1 MDEVAKIIKRKM
13 RLKLVDGI
21 KYVKLGNDEFYA
33 QELFETQELYGYLNE
48 NIIESEKSAYDNII
62 YDSNVEEEF
71 ARKFESNEDV
81 KMYIKLPDWFKID
94 TLLGGYNPDWA
105 VLIEK
110 DGAQRL
116 YFVVETKGN
125 ILGEELRERE
135 YRKIQC
141 GHKHFEALDTG
152 GEFKET
158 SL

>member
-1 MDEVAKIIKRKM
+1 MHVIYK
-13 RLKLVDGI
+13 
-21 KYVKLGNDEFYA
+21 
-33 QELFETQELYGYLNE
+33 E
-48 NIIESEKSAYDNII
+48 NIPQFIYFNTLYNIFDDYLDEMTEDNIV

-71 ARKFESNEDV
+71 ARKFESNEDF

-94 TLLGGYNPDWA
+94 TPLGRYNPDWA

-135 YRKIQC
+135 SRKIQC
-141 GHKHFEALDTG
+141 GHKYFEALDTG
-152 GEFKET
+152 VEFKET
-158 SL
+158 DSFENFVENI